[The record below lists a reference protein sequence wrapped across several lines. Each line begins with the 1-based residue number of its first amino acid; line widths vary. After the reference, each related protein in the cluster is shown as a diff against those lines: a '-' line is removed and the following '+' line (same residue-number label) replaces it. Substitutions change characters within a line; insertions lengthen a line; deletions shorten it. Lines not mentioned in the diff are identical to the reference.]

1 MDHGGK
7 YVQIP
12 PMQNGMQKRA
22 RVFQAFQQ
30 WKAVGMK
37 KRMRK
42 TMEAAM
48 EAAMEG
54 TYSQR

>member
-42 TMEAAM
+42 TMEAG
-48 EAAMEG
+48 MEG